1 MRSTIDFSMKYTK
14 LTVGILSV
22 VILVTAVSFLVLNRD
37 AAAPAD
43 LQDTTQLKAPDIAP
57 VATSR
62 VAIQSYQLM
71 PQAITI
77 EKGTTVIWTNADS
90 ISQELVFHFDNG
102 EQTSGMLAPGA
113 SYSRSF
119 DKVRT
124 VLYTVRS
131 NPNEVGAI
139 IVNP

>member
-1 MRSTIDFSMKYTK
+1 M
-14 LTVGILSV
+14 SV
-22 VILVTAVSFLVLNRD
+22 VILLTAVSFFVLNRD
-37 AAAPAD
+37 AAAPTNYQETE
-43 LQDTTQLKAPDIAP
+43 LRAPDIAP
-57 VATSR
+57 VATNR

-71 PQAITI
+71 PQVITI

-90 ISQELVFHFDNG
+90 ISQELVFHFEKG

-139 IVNP
+139 TVNP